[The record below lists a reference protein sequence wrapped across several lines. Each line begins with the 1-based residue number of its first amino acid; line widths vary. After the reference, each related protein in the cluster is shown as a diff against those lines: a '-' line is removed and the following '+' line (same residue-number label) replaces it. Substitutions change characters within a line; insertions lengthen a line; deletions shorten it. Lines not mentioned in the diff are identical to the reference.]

1 MAEETCV
8 NGCRSNTDSARER
21 GGASLY
27 GSLKWHPSSS
37 ACSIYSAINQR
48 RVKQVTKGETSLVRL
63 RLDKEIRPIRS
74 SLDDEHDSGDDDD
87 DDDDVAAAGPQ
98 GSHKICKDA
107 PREVASA
114 LISAWTPLLL
124 MAFSN
129 ADVLDAGNGKRMD
142 KESKLVINVIKVMG
156 SKGDYYRSDRPK

>member
-1 MAEETCV
+1 MKGWKKKRVRASMVTIA
-8 NGCRSNTDSARER
+8 TDSAREM
-21 GGASLY
+21 GGATLY

-74 SLDDEHDSGDDDD
+74 SLDDEHDIGDDDD
-87 DDDDVAAAGPQ
+87 DVVVGDGPQ

-124 MAFSN
+124 IAFSN
-129 ADVLDAGNGKRMD
+129 ADVLDAARHSCCHHRRHHK
-142 KESKLVINVIKVMG
+142 KHII
-156 SKGDYYRSDRPK
+156 RSS